1 MKIINKNR
9 PLILLILIT
18 FIVLGVSSNTFA
30 KNGINVQAET
40 LRLAEFRFHS
50 MAKKQ
55 DKYIC
60 ELSMIYEVPY
70 TNIVSLLSK
79 QYFYYGFEDSMQDLF
94 IGSGRYF
101 NEKDERR
108 LKKEYKAHTKIDRL
122 NFSNGVKNE
131 SRNSTDSYLFSSLGP
146 AQIQIYMAMKLIDIF
161 PSLDYAD
168 VNSIASSL
176 SSKEG
181 SIEFLTAELKYS
193 IDTYKK
199 IAKIDISHNTEALW
213 QLHNGGSV
221 EFRASDRYRRSK
233 TNKPMPNIDGIRSNH
248 PEITEYFESTGYECF
263 N

>member
-1 MKIINKNR
+1 MKITSKNR
-9 PLILLILIT
+9 PLILIIFIT
-18 FIVLGVSSNTFA
+18 FIVLGVGSNAFA

-40 LRLAEFRFHS
+40 LRLAEYRFHT

-70 TNIVSLLSK
+70 TNIVSILSK

-101 NEKDERR
+101 NDKDERR
-108 LKKEYKAHTKIDRL
+108 LKKEYKIHKKLDRL
-122 NFSNGVKNE
+122 NFSNGVKNK

-146 AQIQIYMAMKLIDIF
+146 AQIQIYMAMKLIDIY
-161 PSLDYAD
+161 PNLDYAD
-168 VNSIASSL
+168 INSIANAL

-181 SIEFLTAELKYS
+181 SIEFLTAELKYA
-193 IDTYKK
+193 IDAYKK

-221 EFRASDRYRRSK
+221 EYRANDRYQRSK
-233 TNKPMPNIDGIRSNH
+233 TKDPMPNINGVKSNH
-248 PEITEYFESTGYECF
+248 PEIKKYFESTGYECF